1 MHDTEGGIKTEIT
14 VLDAYDHAM
23 KLRKAIGYV
32 ADSAVRDPQLN
43 AVLWTIEDSAEI
55 LEGMLQYLVTGG
67 RSPRATA
74 AHEDVPFD

>member
-1 MHDTEGGIKTEIT
+1 MHDSEVGSKSEIT

-32 ADSAVRDPQLN
+32 ADSAFKDPQLN
-43 AVLWTIEDSAEI
+43 AVLWTIEDSAQI

-67 RSPRATA
+67 RSPRANA
-74 AHEDVPFD
+74 AQ